1 MVYGFDRIQQICEL
15 HVAGY
20 EFAVLNTAFLV
31 HDVSLSH
38 YGPPKSIL
46 GLEISR

>member
-31 HDVSLSH
+31 HDVSLSLH
-38 YGPPKSIL
+38 GLIFNIL
-46 GLEISR
+46 GLEIPR